1 MLATG
6 CDATRTAADDFARV
20 RGIFHPRCP
29 TVNVSSGLC
38 QVKEGGDTAS
48 GYCAR
53 GRLKLTMP
61 ASERLSLDVKVQLDC
76 HKDVDWH
83 VSDMA
88 GCKSPLPNGRDR
100 FLVAPAWIE

>member
-1 MLATG
+1 MR
-6 CDATRTAADDFARV
+6 TRLGLSQAQCAAA
-20 RGIFHPRCP
+20 RGIAVETFRTWDAGRRPAPEAVIER
-29 TVNVSSGLC
+29 
-38 QVKEGGDTAS
+38 
-48 GYCAR
+48 AR
-53 GRLKLTMP
+53 KLKARRP

-100 FLVAPAWIE
+100 FLVEPAWIE

>member
-1 MLATG
+1 M
-6 CDATRTAADDFARV
+6 
-20 RGIFHPRCP
+20 
-29 TVNVSSGLC
+29 
-38 QVKEGGDTAS
+38 
-48 GYCAR
+48 
-53 GRLKLTMP
+53 TMP

-100 FLVAPAWIE
+100 FLVEPAWIE